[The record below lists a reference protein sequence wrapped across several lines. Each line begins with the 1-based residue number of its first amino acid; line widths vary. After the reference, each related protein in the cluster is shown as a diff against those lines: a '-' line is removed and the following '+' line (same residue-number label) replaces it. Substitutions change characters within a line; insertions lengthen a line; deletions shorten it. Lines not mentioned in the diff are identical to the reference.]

1 MRPEGNRIG
10 FRGTRGEPVIMSPG
24 MLASICR
31 AEGGVYIMRGA
42 KLLIVLCLAACCQAW
57 GAPVLDDAAT
67 ARIDAAVEQGIARRL
82 APGVALVIGTKDA
95 VLYAKA
101 YGRLTYD
108 PDSPPTTLNTLF
120 DLASVSKAV
129 GTTSAALLLMQDG
142 KLSLDDPV
150 SKYLPA
156 FDTEDKRGIRLR
168 HLISHISG
176 LPSYTSAS
184 KAEEMR
190 KEGEPKYD
198 ALIRLIA
205 SLPLRYPTNQGYTY
219 SCLNFL
225 ALARINHEAAGKPQG
240 DFLRERLFGPLGMTH
255 TTYYPTPDEKTYSA
269 PTVGGKTLLQ
279 GSVHDPLAAYVSDG
293 VFCGGNA
300 GLFSTAND
308 LSIFCRMILS
318 NGSWE
323 GREYFTPE
331 TVDLMAANKVPLGI
345 GSVHG
350 TGWGR
355 ALDPP
360 TATKLNRGYAKAVM
374 THAGYTGT
382 YVRLDRLSGT
392 FLVFLTN
399 RVYPDDKGG
408 EYRMRREVLQ
418 VMLETDPVYKD
429 VLPTVR

>member
-1 MRPEGNRIG
+1 M
-10 FRGTRGEPVIMSPG
+10 
-24 MLASICR
+24 ICTLL
-31 AEGGVYIMRGA
+31 VGA
-42 KLLIVLCLAACCQAW
+42 A
-57 GAPVLDDAAT
+57 APVLDDAAK
-67 ARIDAAVEQGIARRL
+67 ARIDRAVEQGIERRL
-82 APGVALVIGTKDA
+82 APGVALVIGTKDEI
-95 VLYAKA
+95 LYAKA

-108 PDSPPTTLNTLF
+108 PDSPPVTLNTIF

-129 GTTSAALLLMQDG
+129 GTTSATLLLMQDG

-156 FDTEDKRGIRLR
+156 FDTDGKREIKLR

-184 KAEEMR
+184 KAEAIR
-190 KEGEPKYD
+190 QEGESKYD

-205 SLPLRYPTNQGYTY
+205 SLPLQYKTNEGYVY

-225 ALARINHEAAGKPQG
+225 TLARVNHEVAGKSQG
-240 DFLRERLFGPLGMTH
+240 EFLQERLFGPLGMTH
-255 TTYYPTPDEKTYSA
+255 TKYYLSSGEKTYCA
-269 PTVGGKTLLQ
+269 PTVGGKTHLQ

-308 LSIFCRMILS
+308 LSVFCRMILS
-318 NGSWE
+318 NGTWE
-323 GREYFTPE
+323 GKRYFKPE
-331 TVDLMAANKVPLGI
+331 TIDLMATNKVPL
-345 GSVHG
+345 SVRRIHG

-355 ALDPP
+355 ALSPP
-360 TATKLNRGYAKAVM
+360 TATKLNRGFAKAVF
-374 THAGYTGT
+374 THSGYTGT
-382 YVRLDRLSGT
+382 YVRFDRLSGT

-408 EYRMRREVLQ
+408 EYSMRREVLR
-418 VMLETDPVYKD
+418 VMMETDPVYKD
-429 VLPTVR
+429 VQSSGR